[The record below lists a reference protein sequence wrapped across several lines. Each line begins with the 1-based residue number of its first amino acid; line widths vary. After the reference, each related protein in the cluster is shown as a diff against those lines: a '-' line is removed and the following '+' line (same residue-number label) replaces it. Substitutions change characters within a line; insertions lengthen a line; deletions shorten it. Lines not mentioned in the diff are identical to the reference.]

1 MKSYFRCQSK
11 SSMLLLEKV
20 LLISLTLPSFLSFYY
35 TLSDYMEKKT
45 VVSISERP
53 LTSADIPTATVCF
66 MDQRKLE
73 YGKDVSIYV
82 LTSRS
87 GMPDENTGIK
97 PLNNGENYYHY
108 MGDRQTILTELVVK
122 QSPTLSTKSCFK
134 LSLKLLSELHI
145 NGATHMIGMFFI
157 DLAENITKGTLIVT
171 SEKNSYGAI
180 TGHWYDGDV
189 KPFKLIS
196 GNHQFL
202 KIPKIRRFEY
212 KYSESYCSEKSFY
225 ECWSSKLHFCKA
237 CQENATVCSPYS
249 LPSNELLKDLPMCNQ
264 EIAQNCL
271 EECYPKWALCND
283 QMPCSQQVYSLYEG
297 KAYNTQEFANKYF
310 SHLSTQKN
318 DSNAQRIAKKQS
330 EIFHF
335 TLLLKNHDWKTGKW
349 TKTLNVE
356 VHTESYVWTSFTLL
370 GNIGG
375 SMGLWAGF
383 SCPGL
388 IAWLS
393 QKSLRIQK
401 LVEDKK

>member
-1 MKSYFRCQSK
+1 
-11 SSMLLLEKV
+11 
-20 LLISLTLPSFLSFYY
+20 
-35 TLSDYMEKKT
+35 MEKKT
-45 VVSISERP
+45 FVGISERP

-73 YGKDVSIYV
+73 YGKDLSIYV

-87 GMPDENTGIK
+87 EMPDENTGIK
-97 PLNNGENYYHY
+97 PLNNGKNYYHHL
-108 MGDRQTILTELVVK
+108 GDRQTILTELVVE
-122 QSPTLSTKSCFK
+122 QSPVLSTKSCFK
-134 LSLKLLSELHI
+134 LSLKLLSKFSM
-145 NGATHMIGMFFI
+145 NVANNSTHLIGMFFI

-189 KPFKLIS
+189 KPFKLKT
-196 GNHQFL
+196 GNHHLL
-202 KIPKIRRFEY
+202 KIPKIRHFEY
-212 KYSESYCSEKSFY
+212 KYSESYCSKKSFY

-237 CQENATVCSPYS
+237 CQENETVCSPYS
-249 LPSNELLKDLPMCNQ
+249 LPSNGLLKDLPICNQ
-264 EIAQNCL
+264 EIAQSCL

-283 QMPCSQQVYSLYEG
+283 QMPCSQLVYSVYEG
-297 KAYNTQEFANKYF
+297 KAYKEFANKF
-310 SHLSTQKN
+310 ISQLSTQKN
-318 DSNAQRIAKKQS
+318 DSNAQIIAKKQS
-330 EIFHF
+330 KIFHF
-335 TLLLKNHDWKTGKW
+335 TCTFNSHDWKTGKW